1 MLRGK
6 SAVVTGSTSGIGLG
20 IARALAAQHAH
31 IMLNGFG
38 ESTAIDAL
46 ITDLRAQYGVEVD
59 YSSAD
64 LSRPEQVIGSTV
76 RTRFETHDGHSELV
90 KLAEVEAF
98 NDRHM
103 KVRNIGLHIGRRPL
117 LAFGNSDSDMAMLHY
132 TRTGK
137 GRRLAML
144 LHHDDAKREHAYDRE
159 FRISPLIEG
168 LNRRD
173 ELHFELVSMERD
185 WHTIFPAP
193 RD

>member
-64 LSRPEQVIGSTV
+64 LSRPEQVIDMVEQCSRRFGGVDILVNNAGIQHTAPVEEFPMEKWEQSLPSTSPRRSTASKRRYRVCGADAGGESSISLLPMGS
-76 RTRFETHDGHSELV
+76 
-90 KLAEVEAF
+90 
-98 NDRHM
+98 
-103 KVRNIGLHIGRRPL
+103 LHRRP
-117 LAFGNSDSDMAMLHY
+117 
-132 TRTGK
+132 
-137 GRRLAML
+137 
-144 LHHDDAKREHAYDRE
+144 
-159 FRISPLIEG
+159 
-168 LNRRD
+168 NRR
-173 ELHFELVSMERD
+173 
-185 WHTIFPAP
+185 T
-193 RD
+193 

>member
-64 LSRPEQVIGSTV
+64 LSRPEQVIGSYV
-76 RTRFETHDGHSELV
+76 RRF
-90 KLAEVEAF
+90 
-98 NDRHM
+98 
-103 KVRNIGLHIGRRPL
+103 GRRCNEPM
-117 LAFGNSDSDMAMLHY
+117 GRSDIDDSPPASAPH
-132 TRTGK
+132 TR
-137 GRRLAML
+137 
-144 LHHDDAKREHAYDRE
+144 
-159 FRISPLIEG
+159 
-168 LNRRD
+168 
-173 ELHFELVSMERD
+173 
-185 WHTIFPAP
+185 
-193 RD
+193 